1 VAGVAVASSQFINQS
16 IKLADVKRAINQ
28 SENSLSINQVEA
40 LKLELVDYAHFC
52 FVARG
57 GVCSTQADAVNESM
71 RYCSLPLDLICE
83 FIFAHAHHV
92 SPERTTNASTPADLL
107 AGRIGKLAIAWYP
120 LASPARASTGVIRTG
135 KGRRASNIRDRGLG
149 LGSQIHQAFACGGRY

>member
-1 VAGVAVASSQFINQS
+1 VLLPRYRLIR
-16 IKLADVKRAINQ
+16 LAADHY
-28 SENSLSINQVEA
+28 SELSLDLPTATSMA
-40 LKLELVDYAHFC
+40 C
-52 FVARG
+52 G
-57 GVCSTQADAVNESM
+57 GVCSIRANGVNESM

-83 FIFAHAHHV
+83 FLFAHAHHV